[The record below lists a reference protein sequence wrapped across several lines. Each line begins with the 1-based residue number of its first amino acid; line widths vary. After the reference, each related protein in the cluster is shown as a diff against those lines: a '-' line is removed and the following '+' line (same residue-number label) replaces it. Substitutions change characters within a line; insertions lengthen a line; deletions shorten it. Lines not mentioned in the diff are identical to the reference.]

1 MSMLSEQA
9 KELREMGKRQRNNA
23 KVSEKV
29 FLEIEKAFLQ
39 AADTIEAL
47 SAKLAAANR
56 ELAEYKDLEGQGNLI
71 RLPCKMGD
79 MVYRIN
85 KEKKEP
91 VVPMWVIGFAIRNE
105 NEFVMQTKDMADDAD
120 DIYKIYS
127 KTSIGK
133 HYFLTEEEAR
143 EALGKLEGK

>member
-47 SAKLAAANR
+47 SAKLVAANR
-56 ELAEYKDLEGQGNLI
+56 ELAEYKDLERQGNLI

-79 MVYRIN
+79 TVYMIYNHSKNRRIIEEI
-85 KEKKEP
+85 KID
-91 VVPMWVIGFAIRNE
+91 MFFLMQA
-105 NEFVMQTKDMADDAD
+105 VMEGRFG
-120 DIYKIYS
+120 
-127 KTSIGK
+127 KTM
-133 HYFLTEEEAR
+133 FLTEEEAK
-143 EALGKLEGK
+143 EALKGK

>member
-1 MSMLSEQA
+1 VSMLSEQA

-56 ELAEYKDLEGQGNLI
+56 ELAEYKDLERQGNLI

-79 MVYRIN
+79 TVYMIYNHSKNRRIIEEI
-85 KEKKEP
+85 KID
-91 VVPMWVIGFAIRNE
+91 MFFLMQA
-105 NEFVMQTKDMADDAD
+105 VMEGRFG
-120 DIYKIYS
+120 
-127 KTSIGK
+127 KTM
-133 HYFLTEEEAR
+133 FLTEEEAK
-143 EALGKLEGK
+143 EALKGK

>member
-56 ELAEYKDLEGQGNLI
+56 ELAEYKDLERQGNLI

-79 MVYRIN
+79 TVYMIYNHSKNRRII
-85 KEKKEP
+85 E
-91 VVPMWVIGFAIRNE
+91 AIKIDM
-105 NEFVMQTKDMADDAD
+105 FFLMQAVMEGRFG
-120 DIYKIYS
+120 
-127 KTSIGK
+127 KTM
-133 HYFLTEEEAR
+133 FLTEEEAK
-143 EALGKLEGK
+143 EALKGK

>member
-23 KVSEKV
+23 KVSEKL

-56 ELAEYKDLEGQGNLI
+56 ELAEYKDLERQGNLI

-79 MVYRIN
+79 TVYMIYNHSKNRRIIEEI
-85 KEKKEP
+85 KID
-91 VVPMWVIGFAIRNE
+91 MFFLMQA
-105 NEFVMQTKDMADDAD
+105 VMEGRFG
-120 DIYKIYS
+120 
-127 KTSIGK
+127 KTM
-133 HYFLTEEEAR
+133 FLTEEEAK
-143 EALGKLEGK
+143 EALKGK

>member
-56 ELAEYKDLEGQGNLI
+56 ELAEYKDLERQGNLI

-79 MVYRIN
+79 TVYMIYNHSKNRRIIEEI
-85 KEKKEP
+85 KID
-91 VVPMWVIGFAIRNE
+91 MFFLMQA
-105 NEFVMQTKDMADDAD
+105 VMEGRFG
-120 DIYKIYS
+120 
-127 KTSIGK
+127 KTM
-133 HYFLTEEEAR
+133 FLTEEEAK
-143 EALGKLEGK
+143 EALKGK

>member
-1 MSMLSEQA
+1 MLSEQA

-56 ELAEYKDLEGQGNLI
+56 ELAEYKDLERQGNLI

-79 MVYRIN
+79 TVYMIYNHSKNRRIIEEI
-85 KEKKEP
+85 KID
-91 VVPMWVIGFAIRNE
+91 MFFLMQA
-105 NEFVMQTKDMADDAD
+105 VMEGRFG
-120 DIYKIYS
+120 
-127 KTSIGK
+127 KTM
-133 HYFLTEEEAR
+133 FLTEEEAK
-143 EALGKLEGK
+143 EALKGK

>member
-23 KVSEKV
+23 KASEKV

-56 ELAEYKDLEGQGNLI
+56 ELAEYKDLERQGNLI

-79 MVYRIN
+79 TVYMIYNHSKNRRIIEEI
-85 KEKKEP
+85 KID
-91 VVPMWVIGFAIRNE
+91 MFFLMQA
-105 NEFVMQTKDMADDAD
+105 VMEGRFG
-120 DIYKIYS
+120 
-127 KTSIGK
+127 KTM
-133 HYFLTEEEAR
+133 FLTEEEAK
-143 EALGKLEGK
+143 EALKGK